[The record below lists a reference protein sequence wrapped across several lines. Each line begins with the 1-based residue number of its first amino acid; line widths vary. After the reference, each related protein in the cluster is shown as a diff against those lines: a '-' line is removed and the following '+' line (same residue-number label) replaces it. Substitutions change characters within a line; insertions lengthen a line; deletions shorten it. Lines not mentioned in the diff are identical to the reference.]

1 MIPGASGKG
10 HIPIIDVPRAR
21 DEEVLDWLA
30 LRDAGQSYNAIA
42 RAYGK
47 NPGAVQAAI
56 KAIHKTMEN
65 DP

>member
-1 MIPGASGKG
+1 MTPDESTD
-10 HIPIIDVPRAR
+10 HIRIFDVPRAR

-47 NPGAVQAAI
+47 NPGAVQTAI
-56 KAIHKTMEN
+56 KAIHKAMEN

>member
-30 LRDAGQSYNAIA
+30 LRDAGRDQGYPQ
-42 RAYGK
+42 GH
-47 NPGAVQAAI
+47 G
-56 KAIHKTMEN
+56 E
-65 DP
+65 